1 MCAMHPSK
9 TYQGARILVAD
20 DTEELLTLIQLTLGT
35 IGAHVSLAHNG
46 KQAIDLL
53 EKEPFDLVLCDYDM
67 PYHDGMQVLREARKI
82 KPTPPLFILMT
93 GKGTI
98 ELAVDAM
105 REGAFHFIEKPVP
118 PDELLQRV
126 CSALDNVMIAVENR
140 ALRNA
145 VESHYIFSEI
155 IGNSKALHDVLDV
168 ARRAAEQSSPVLVLG
183 ESGTGKDLFARA
195 IHFHG
200 PRAKRP
206 FIPINCGAIPE
217 SLIESEFFGHRKGS
231 FTGAIENR
239 KGCFEEADGG
249 TLFLDEIGEMPLD
262 MQVKLLRV
270 LEERKIRRIG
280 ENVEIPVD
288 FRIIAATNRPLAELV
303 EQGRFR
309 QDLYYR
315 LNVLILNLPPL
326 RDRRED
332 IIPLAMH
339 MLDNSQKDLKT
350 HVEFISSSALEAL
363 QSYAYPGNVRE
374 LYNIMQRAM
383 LLCDSDRLER
393 HHLPPEVLK
402 TAPAEHGDDEMGDVL
417 EVVEDFN
424 LKAAI
429 KRVQDEVEKR
439 LIEKALTASGGNH
452 KQAAQLLGISRAS
465 LYNKIGKPDEDDA
478 APETD

>member
-1 MCAMHPSK
+1 MCAMHSVK
-9 TYQGARILVAD
+9 AYQGARILVAD
-20 DTEELLTLIQLTLGT
+20 DTEELLTIIQLTLST
-35 IGAHVSLAHNG
+35 IGAHVSLAHDG
-46 KQAIDLL
+46 KQAIELL
-53 EKEPFDLVLCDYDM
+53 HKEPFDLVLCDYDM
-67 PYHDGMQVLREARKI
+67 PHHDGMQVLREARKI

-118 PDELLQRV
+118 PDELLERV
-126 CSALDNVMIAVENR
+126 CAALDNVMIAVENR

-183 ESGTGKDLFARA
+183 ESGTGKDLFSRA
-195 IHFHG
+195 IHFHS

-217 SLIESEFFGHRKGS
+217 SLIESEFFGHRKGA

-315 LNVLILNLPPL
+315 LNVLIINIPPL

-332 IIPLAMH
+332 IIPLAKH
-339 MLDNSQKDLKT
+339 ILRNSQKDLKT
-350 HVEFISSSALEAL
+350 HVETISPAALEAL
-363 QSYAYPGNVRE
+363 QSYSYPGNVRE
-374 LYNIMQRAM
+374 LHNIMQRAM
-383 LLCDSDRLER
+383 LLCDIDRLER
-393 HHLPPEVLK
+393 CHLPAEVLK
-402 TAPAEHGDDEMGDVL
+402 TAPAEHGEDDVIAAITS
-417 EVVEDFN
+417 VENFD

-429 KRVQDEVEKR
+429 KRAQEEVEKR
-439 LIEKALTASGGNH
+439 LIEKALATSAGNH

-465 LYNKIGKPDEDDA
+465 LYNKIGKPEDESEA
-478 APETD
+478 L